1 MKCYRKY
8 GSDVQAVA
16 VRVHQERPSMKCYRK
31 NGSDREARRGHGN
44 RCPPLN
50 EVLPKER

>member
-31 NGSDREARRGHGN
+31 NGSDGSWSL
-44 RCPPLN
+44 RC
-50 EVLPKER
+50 VLAMNPQ